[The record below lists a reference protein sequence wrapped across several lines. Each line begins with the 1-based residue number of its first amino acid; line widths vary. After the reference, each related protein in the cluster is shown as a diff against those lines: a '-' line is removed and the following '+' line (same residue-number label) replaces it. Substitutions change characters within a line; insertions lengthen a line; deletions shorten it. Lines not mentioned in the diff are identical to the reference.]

1 MENKYWIADTL
12 FLSNIKNTFIG
23 YTVSD
28 DGQFFLNKKP
38 DILDG
43 SGCYTC
49 IETTQEKIIISQ
61 DFLGMQ
67 GIYHYKNGQRNVFSN
82 GYEKLVDYLLKSN
95 CSLSID
101 KNFCVQYIFSNE
113 EPINMN
119 DTMLNEI
126 KRLGKD
132 FLIEINKNDGNVSLF
147 EKDYEAHSIK
157 VDSKEAINILDN
169 WHNKWVNV
177 YRNLVKLKSPIII
190 DLSGGMDSRICFG
203 LFLNSN
209 IDKNNVI
216 IKRNIPRETSYQKN
230 YDDWEISHEVI
241 KQYDYEDRSNLP
253 YFKSFLSEKNNLPIF
268 EEIDNLLFGNSKIC
282 DYNAFLYSEPV
293 FHINGIYGDRNHL
306 GDMVEINN
314 YLRHK
319 KKKFSKDMKEEDIKI
334 LADLMDKY
342 SEIIFK
348 KYESRNRFLFLGD
361 YSFEYINRFF
371 GEKITTRIFHND
383 ISICP
388 FADPSIHKIE
398 IHMEGTKNYYA
409 LASLIYNRYFE
420 DLLKVKFQTDA
431 EPRIINEEEINFAK
445 KQCQKYPFR
454 KVEKEFIPDLT
465 DKNKIIYK
473 ENFPKENV
481 RKILEKRLDD
491 AERQFVNI
499 FGKEYFELAKR
510 DLKKENI
517 SMQNYLTPIVYICSV
532 LNKINGKENSK

>member
-147 EKDYEAHSIK
+147 EKDYEANSIK
-157 VDSKEAINILDN
+157 VDSKEAINIFDN

-371 GEKITTRIFHND
+371 GEKITTKIFHND

-473 ENFPKENV
+473 ENFPKEKV
-481 RKILEKRLDD
+481 RIILEKRLDD

>member
-1 MENKYWIADTL
+1 MENKYWIVDTL

-28 DGQFFLNKKP
+28 DGQLFLNKKP

-132 FLIEINKNDGNVSLF
+132 FLIEINKNDGKVSLI
-147 EKDYEAHSIK
+147 EKDYETNSIK

-169 WHNKWVNV
+169 WHNKWINL

-203 LFLNSN
+203 LLLNSN

-216 IKRNIPRETSYQKN
+216 IKRNIPRENSYQKN
-230 YDDWEISHEVI
+230 YDDWDISQEVI

-253 YFKSFLSEKNNLPIF
+253 FFKSFLSKKNNLPIF
-268 EEIDNLLFGNSKIC
+268 EEIDNLIFGNSKIC

-314 YLRHK
+314 YIRHK
-319 KKKFSKDMKEEDIKI
+319 KKKYSKDMKEEDIKI

-342 SEIIFK
+342 SEIIFR
-348 KYESRNRFLFLGD
+348 KYESRNRLLFLGD

-371 GEKITTRIFHND
+371 GEKITTKIFHND
-383 ISICP
+383 ISISP

-420 DLLKVKFQTDA
+420 DLLKAKFQTDA

-473 ENFPKENV
+473 ENFAKENV
-481 RKILEKRLDD
+481 RKILEKRMDD

-517 SMQNYLTPIVYICSV
+517 SMQNYLTPVVSICSV
-532 LNKINGKENSK
+532 LNKINGKENSI

>member
-147 EKDYEAHSIK
+147 EKDYEANSIK

-169 WHNKWVNV
+169 LHNKWVNV

-241 KQYDYEDRSNLP
+241 KQYDYEDRTNLP
-253 YFKSFLSEKNNLPIF
+253 FFKSFLSEKNNLPIF

-431 EPRIINEEEINFAK
+431 KPRIINEEEINFAK

-510 DLKKENI
+510 DLKNENI
-517 SMQNYLTPIVYICSV
+517 SMQNYLTPIVSICSV